1 MKEEWEY
8 VFEKGLN
15 DFLVV
20 VKTLQKPAK
29 PLHTDLEVCVCLC
42 VCIYIY
48 VQRCDGSGKVS
59 QKCGYMKVSQKCGLC
74 T

>member
-29 PLHTDLEVCVCLC
+29 PLHTDLEVCECLC
-42 VCIYIY
+42 VCIYMY
-48 VQRCDGSGKVS
+48 RGVMRAERCHKTVG
-59 QKCGYMKVSQKCGLC
+59 M
-74 T
+74 